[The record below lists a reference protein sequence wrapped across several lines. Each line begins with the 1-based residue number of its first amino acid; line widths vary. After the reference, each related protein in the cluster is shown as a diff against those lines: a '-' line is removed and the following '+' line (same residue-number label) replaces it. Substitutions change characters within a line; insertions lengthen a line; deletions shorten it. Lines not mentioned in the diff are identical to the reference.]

1 MAERLTGVPQG
12 AGGMSANMVRWGG
25 LAGVFAALMF
35 VVSFIINQL
44 APVQR
49 TYDSSSDYLHQ
60 VIVLVAYAGVLVAIL
75 GLHALQSP
83 SRRYGQL
90 GAVGSMLTFIGYSI
104 VFVVSAISTLQGV
117 QTLLTI
123 RLAGGVAALVGSI
136 LLGAMTIRA
145 RVVPWWCG
153 VLLIVAFPLG
163 DFSNAVVRGGEAILM
178 GLLWGSVGYA
188 LLRGALHAPQ
198 PSSAASEARP
208 TSEAT
213 GTPR

>member
-1 MAERLTGVPQG
+1 MADRLVGVPQG
-12 AGGMSANMVRWGG
+12 AGRMASNVVRWGG
-25 LAGVFAALMF
+25 LAGVFAAVMF
-35 VVSFIINQL
+35 VVSFIIYQL

-60 VIVLVAYAGVLVAIL
+60 VVVLVAYAGVLVAIL

-90 GAVGSMLTFIGYSI
+90 GAVGSLLTFIGYSI
-104 VFVVSAISTLQGV
+104 VFVVSAISTLQGG
-117 QTLLTI
+117 QTLLTV
-123 RLAGGVAALVGSI
+123 RLVGGVAALVGSI

-163 DFSNAVVRGGEAILM
+163 DFSNAVVRDGEAILM

-213 GTPR
+213 GAPR

>member
-1 MAERLTGVPQG
+1 MTDRLRGVPQG
-12 AGGMSANMVRWGG
+12 AGSMASNVVRWGG
-25 LAGVFAALMF
+25 LAGVFAAVLF
-35 VVSFIINQL
+35 VVSFIINQF

-49 TYDSSSDYLHQ
+49 VYDSSSDYLHQ
-60 VIVLVAYAGVLVAIL
+60 VVVLVAYAGVLVAIL

-83 SRRYGQL
+83 SRRYGRL
-90 GAVGSMLTFIGYSI
+90 GAVSSLLTFIGYAI
-104 VFVVSAISTLQGV
+104 VFAVSAISTLQGG
-117 QTLLTI
+117 QTLLTV

-136 LLGAMTIRA
+136 LLGAMTIRT

-163 DFSNAVVRGGEAILM
+163 DFSNAVVRNSEAILM

-188 LLRGALHAPQ
+188 LLKSALHAPQ
-198 PSSAASEARP
+198 PSSAASEATP

-213 GTPR
+213 GAPR

>member
-1 MAERLTGVPQG
+1 MTERLANVPQG
-12 AGGMSANMVRWGG
+12 AGGVSSSMIRWGG
-25 LAGVFAALMF
+25 LAGVFAAMMF

-49 TYDSSSDYLHQ
+49 VYDSSSDYLHQ
-60 VIVLVAYAGVLVAIL
+60 VVVLMAYAGVLVAIL

-83 SRRYGQL
+83 SRRYGRL
-90 GAVGSMLTFIGYSI
+90 GAVGSLLTFIGYSI

-117 QTLLTI
+117 QTLLTV

-188 LLRGALHAPQ
+188 LLRSALHAPQ
-198 PSSAASEARP
+198 PSSAASEA
-208 TSEAT
+208 T
-213 GTPR
+213 GAPR

>member
-1 MAERLTGVPQG
+1 MTDRLEGVPQG
-12 AGGMSANMVRWGG
+12 AGRMASNVVRWGG
-25 LAGVFAALMF
+25 LAGVFAAVMF

-90 GAVGSMLTFIGYSI
+90 GAVGSLLTFTGYSI
-104 VFVVSAISTLQGV
+104 VFVVSAISTLQGG
-117 QTLLTI
+117 QTLLTV

-136 LLGAMTIRA
+136 LLGVMTIRA

-163 DFSNAVVRGGEAILM
+163 DFSNAVLRGGEAILM

-188 LLRGALHAPQ
+188 LLRSALHAPQ
-198 PSSAASEARP
+198 PSSAASEGRP

-213 GTPR
+213 GAPR